1 MNKRKAKIGTFS
13 TVDWPFKKECVFD
26 LCSVQNSHIS
36 SVWEDQENL
45 FLLTVFGLWLQ
56 PAVPVIVSQ
65 SVHHCHIAVTK
76 RVHKMNS
83 KEKTFGLQPQT
94 MAAEV
99 CGRQGPWQ
107 GKSICILV

>member
-13 TVDWPFKKECVFD
+13 TVNRPFKKECVFD

-65 SVHHCHIAVTK
+65 SVHHCHIAVTESTQNELK
-76 RVHKMNS
+76 G
-83 KEKTFGLQPQT
+83 EDFWL
-94 MAAEV
+94 AASDH
-99 CGRQGPWQ
+99 GR
-107 GKSICILV
+107 